1 MRCRALI
8 IVSFVFAGL
17 IPAYQQVGAQ
27 NLVPNPGFD
36 EISRCPHSFSTDKK
50 DFIVPGWESPTNG
63 TPDHF
68 HGCSWGEADVPFNWA
83 GSSNARSGKGYTGI
97 YVWSTD
103 PDRNYR
109 EYLQCELAE
118 PLQAGEKYVLEFFF
132 KLATNS
138 VYAVNRFGLT
148 LTETRIDIQHD
159 KLIELSPILSVEKD
173 TASVNE
179 TGGWERAKLEYVAKG
194 GERFVVIGNFFDNR
208 STKFKRLPFRF
219 GKSTMLSTS
228 AYYFVDDVSVKSVD
242 SLKQKVVPVVPKF
255 KRDTIELN
263 TDYSLKN
270 ITFEF
275 DSYLLLR
282 QSFVELDKV
291 VEYLKQRPEVN
302 VRLSGHTDFIGSDEY
317 NLTLSRNR
325 ARSVADH
332 FVLKGI
338 LSQRIISYGF
348 GKSRP
353 IMLGK
358 TDEDR
363 KINRRVEI
371 RFVMEPVR

>member
-1 MRCRALI
+1 MRFRI
-8 IVSFVFAGL
+8 FIVGSFLFAKL
-17 IPAYQQVGAQ
+17 FTVSAQ

-36 EISRCPHSFSTDKK
+36 ELSRCPQSLSTDKK
-50 DFIVPGWESPTNG
+50 DFIVPGWESPTIG

-83 GSSNARSGKGYTGI
+83 GSSNARSGKGYAGI
-97 YVWSTD
+97 YVWSTE
-103 PDRNYR
+103 PERNYR

-118 PLQAGEKYVLEFFF
+118 PLKKGEKYILEVFY
-132 KLATNS
+132 KLAPYS
-138 VYAVNRFGLT
+138 VYAVNRFGMT
-148 LTETRIDIQHD
+148 LTDTRINLQDD
-159 KLIELSPILSVEKD
+159 KVINLTPLISVEND
-173 TASVNE
+173 TAILRT
-179 TGGWERAKLEYVAKG
+179 TGGWEQAKLEYVANG
-194 GERFVVIGNFFDNR
+194 GERFVVIGNFFDNK
-208 STKFKRLPFRF
+208 STKATRFPFRF
-219 GKSTMLSTS
+219 GKSERLSTS
-228 AYYFVDDVSVKSVD
+228 AYYYVDDVSVKPID
-242 SLKQKVVPVVPKF
+242 SLKQKVVPIVPKF

-263 TDYSLKN
+263 TDYILKN

-275 DSYLLLR
+275 DSYVLLR

-291 VEYLKQRPEVN
+291 VEYLKLRPDVS

-332 FVLKGI
+332 FISRGI

-353 IMLGK
+353 IMLSK

-363 KINRRVEI
+363 QINRRVEI
-371 RFVMEPVR
+371 RFVIEPVQ